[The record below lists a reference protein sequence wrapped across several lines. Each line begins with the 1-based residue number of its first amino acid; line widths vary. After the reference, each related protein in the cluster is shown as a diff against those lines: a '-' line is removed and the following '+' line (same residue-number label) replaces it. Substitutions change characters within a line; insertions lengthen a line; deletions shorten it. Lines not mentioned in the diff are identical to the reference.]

1 MDDVE
6 RKEAPQVKGE
16 GKTTRK
22 VPRSDVWVGLT
33 AIVLIILHDLFWF
46 MAGYNPNLPSAL
58 EFVAFCA
65 GALLFLGATIIV
77 LASLVMLFIRWIRYW
92 PYYSKRDRLMRA
104 GLAVVIL
111 LRVLCH
117 PTIMQHAPLL
127 GVRLKVATTG
137 GVDELQKWAVK
148 ILDMPI
154 EEVVSE
160 EDLARDFLRV
170 KKDLYSE
177 QVRQIATMWV
187 FIGESDDGERSL
199 NFPLAGGF
207 VPGWSIRVG
216 RPGFRGDSDSDSDAL
231 VQRWGD
237 GVYGFSF

>member
-1 MDDVE
+1 MDDAE
-6 RKEAPQVKGE
+6 RREAPQVKDVA
-16 GKTTRK
+16 KTARK
-22 VPRSDVWVGLT
+22 VSRLDIWVGL
-33 AIVLIILHDLFWF
+33 AAVVLIILHDLSWF
-46 MAGYNPNLPSAL
+46 MAGYNPNLPSVL
-58 EFVAFCA
+58 EFIAFCA
-65 GALLFLGATIIV
+65 SAFIFLGAAITV
-77 LASLVMLFIRWIRYW
+77 LVSLVMLFIRWVRYW
-92 PYYSKRDRLMRA
+92 PHYSKRDSRIRA
-104 GLAVVIL
+104 GLAAVIL

-117 PTIMQHAPLL
+117 PTVMQYAPLL

-154 EEVVSE
+154 EEVVDEEYIKSE
-160 EDLARDFLRV
+160 LFIV
-170 KKDLYSE
+170 KKNLYSE

-187 FIGESDDGERSL
+187 SIGESDDGERSL

-216 RPGFRGDSDSDSDAL
+216 RPGFRGDIDSDAL